1 MIHPKRLLDDLK
13 RLLRRLEADL
23 RERAG
28 TVAELAELL
37 QREYRVAREA
47 GRTGESFEMWR
58 DGTLTQAAAAWLL
71 GCVFVRFLEDNGLVE
86 EALLSGPL
94 ERRRLAAERQMQYF
108 QRRPTDSDRDYLYD
122 VFRTVQQLPA
132 VTTLFDAQHNPVWAY
147 GISGD
152 AAKWLIAF
160 WRQVVPETGEL
171 VHDFTDATWNTR
183 FLGDLYQ
190 ELSED
195 ARKRFAL
202 LQTPEFVEEFILDR
216 TLEPAIAVF
225 GLKDVRLIDPTC
237 GSGHFLLGAF
247 QRLLDKWL
255 HIEPG
260 TAERELVQR
269 ALDAVYGVDV
279 NPYAVAIARF
289 RLLVAAL
296 QASKLTTLRHA
307 PGFRLNVAVGDSLL
321 HGRRFEELDLKGE
334 PRHPGRAE
342 GLRHAYGVEDL
353 EALNRILGQQYHVV
367 VGNPPY
373 ITVKDQGLSQKYR
386 QRYSTCHQKYSLGIP
401 FTERFFDLVVYG
413 HNSQPGG
420 YVGIIT
426 TNSFMKREGGK
437 KLIEEFFPRIDLT
450 HVIDTS
456 GAYIPGHGTPTV
468 ILFGRH
474 RAPVSPDVRAVL
486 GIQGEP
492 GTPEEPAQGKVWRS
506 IVEHLDNGG
515 AQNKFVSVTNVPRE
529 TFARHPWSIG
539 GGGAA
544 ELKEMLEST
553 AAAILELVVDSIGI
567 TSFTLEDEA
576 YILPTDTAR
585 RRGIDQQNLR
595 PMVVG
600 DSIRDWVQYLSDPAI
615 FPYDKIFV
623 PLAEDRAQQVF
634 RHLSLYRACLANNK
648 MFGGKTK
655 VEAGLKW
662 YEYGRLT
669 HSKLRTPLS
678 IVLAFVATHN
688 HFVFDRGG
696 KVFNRSAPIIKLPSN
711 APEEDHLA
719 LLGLLNS
726 STACFWMKQV
736 FHNKGSTVDEKGAR
750 QTTVAFENF
759 YEFTGTGLQ
768 KFPITAEKPLD
779 LATTLDYLAQEWQT
793 HLPGQLAAH
802 FPLARAALDAHKE
815 QATALLRR
823 MIALQEEL
831 DWRCYTLYGIADQ
844 DLCYRD
850 ASGNQLD
857 PPAIALGQRAFEIV
871 MARKMAAGELETTW
885 FERHRS
891 TPITEL
897 LGHWPDDYRLLVERR
912 MALIES
918 NQYINL
924 IERPEYKRR
933 WNTEPWEEQEKRALK
948 SWLLDRLEDERY
960 WPEPQLQ
967 TTRTL
972 ADMAQFDDEWMQVAE
987 LYRGYAGFDVPAL
1000 VAELVEAEAVPF
1012 LPVLRYKATGLRK
1025 REVWERTWELQRRE
1039 DAIDADVAAT
1049 LTRQLDESAEQFQAR
1064 LAAAQRHRKQE
1075 ELGDIPPPPKY
1086 TSADFLNAT
1095 CWRLRG
1101 PLDVPKERFI
1111 SYPGCSRAH
1120 DPALAVAWAGWD
1132 HLQQARA
1139 LAAWYTELVEQEGW
1153 VVERL
1158 TPLLAGIAEL
1168 IPWLKQWHN
1177 DIDPDYH
1184 ERMGDFFEI
1193 FLHGQLQQCGLTR
1206 EDLKRWTPPAR
1217 SRPRGRT

>member
-1 MIHPKRLLDDLK
+1 LINPKRLLDDLK

-37 QREYRVAREA
+37 QREYRAAREA

-71 GCVFVRFLEDNGLVE
+71 GCVFVRFLEDNGLVQ
-86 EALLSGPL
+86 EALLSGPQ

-122 VFRTVQQLPA
+122 VFRTVQGLPA
-132 VTTLFDAQHNPVWAY
+132 VTTLFDARHNPVWAC

-152 AAKWLIAF
+152 AARDLIAF

-183 FLGDLYQ
+183 FLGDVYQ

-247 QRLLDKWL
+247 HRLVERWL

-307 PGFRLNVAVGDSLL
+307 PGFCINVAVGDSLL
-321 HGRRFEELDLKGE
+321 HGRRFDELPLQGE
-334 PRHPGRAE
+334 TRQPERAE

-373 ITVKDQGLSQKYR
+373 ITVKDQGLNQAYR
-386 QRYSTCHQKYSLGIP
+386 RRYTTCHRQYSLAVP
-401 FTERFFDLVVYG
+401 FTERFFDLAVYG
-413 HNSQPGG
+413 HDPQPAG
-420 YVGIIT
+420 YVGMIT
-426 TNSFMKREGGK
+426 ANSFMKREFGK
-437 KLIEEFFPRIDLT
+437 KLIEEFLPRIDLT
-450 HVIDTS
+450 HLIDTS

-474 RAPVSPDVRAVL
+474 RAPVSSEVRAVL
-486 GIQGEP
+486 GIRGEP
-492 GTPEEPAQGKVWRS
+492 GTPDEPAQGKVWRS

-515 AQNKFVSVTNVPRE
+515 TQNEFVSVTSAPRE

-544 ELKEMLEST
+544 ELKGQLDDS
-553 AAAILELVVDSIGI
+553 VDKRLGDICTEIGFGAV
-567 TSFTLEDEA
+567 TREDEVYLVSA
-576 YILPTDTAR
+576 KVAFRHRIPEAEVRLLIA
-585 RRGIDQQNLR
+585 GEE
-595 PMVVG
+595 
-600 DSIRDWVQYLSDPAI
+600 IRDWAIHESPGAIWPYNSLTLHALASEPIQHFLWPWKVRLSDRVA
-615 FPYDKIFV
+615 YG
-623 PLAEDRAQQVF
+623 LT
-634 RHLSLYRACLANNK
+634 HLER
-648 MFGGKTK
+648 
-655 VEAGLKW
+655 GLEW
-662 YEYGRLT
+662 YEYSMFFRDRF
-669 HSKLRTPLS
+669 RTPLS
-678 IVLAFVATHN
+678 IAFAFVATHN
-688 HFVFDRGG
+688 HFVLDRGG
-696 KVFNRSAPIIKLPSN
+696 KVFNRSAPIIKLPGN
-711 APEEDHLA
+711 ATEEEHLT

-768 KFPITAEKPLD
+768 KFPVTADKPLD
-779 LATTLDYLAQEWQT
+779 LATTLDHLAHEWQT
-793 HLPGQLAAH
+793 HLPGQLAEH
-802 FPLARAALDAHKE
+802 FPLSRAALNAHRD
-815 QATALLRR
+815 QAVALLRR
-823 MIALQEEL
+823 MIVLQEEL
-831 DWRCYTLYGIADQ
+831 DWRCYTLYGIIDL

-871 MARKMAAGELETTW
+871 MARKMAAGALETTW
-885 FERHRS
+885 FERHHS
-891 TPITEL
+891 TPIPEL
-897 LGHWPDDYRLLVERR
+897 PDHWPDDYRRLVERR

-918 NQYINL
+918 SQYINL
-924 IERPEYKRR
+924 IERSEYKRR
-933 WNTEPWEEQEKRALK
+933 WNTEPWEEQEKRALRG
-948 SWLLDRLEDERY
+948 WLLDRLEDERY
-960 WPEPQLQ
+960 WPEAQLQ

-972 ADMAQFDDEWMQVAE
+972 ADRVQFDDEWMQVAE
-987 LYRGYAGFDVPAL
+987 LYRGYAGVDVPAL

-1012 LPVLRYKATGLRK
+1012 LPVLRYRATGLRK

-1039 DAIDADVAAT
+1039 DAIDADMAAT
-1049 LTRQLDESAEQFQAR
+1049 LTRQLDEGTEQFQAR
-1064 LAAAQRHRKQE
+1064 VTTAQRRRKQA
-1075 ELGDIPPPPKY
+1075 ELGDIPAPPKY
-1086 TSADFLNAT
+1086 TSADFLNPT

-1120 DPALAVAWAGWD
+1120 DPALLLAWAGWD

-1139 LAAWYTELVEQEGW
+1139 LAVWYTELVEQEGLA
-1153 VVERL
+1153 VERL
-1158 TPLLAGIAEL
+1158 TPLLAGLAEL

-1193 FLHGQLQQCGLTR
+1193 FLLGQLQQCGLTR
-1206 EDLKRWTPPAR
+1206 DDLKRWTPPAR
-1217 SRPRGRT
+1217 NRTRGRRA